1 MRRGVAIGAGL
12 ATAVVLAVLAGSAAS
27 SDIYITGQVLARIP
41 GKNMATVRIAWDYKC
56 LGEDGG
62 DYEWSLKLVRTQPL
76 PEKTVA
82 LGSGTTERGDKTTR
96 LAPGEYLPKSDPY
109 LCETSRGQGYDKPEI
124 GGQFTVPDYCAWTV
138 SSVRGLVQHQHGTA
152 VKAAR
157 PGSSVARGDV
167 VVTPRGGQAVLRAA
181 AADGTTTITGGSELK
196 VDVTH
201 CPGKSGWK
209 LLLDAG
215 GLTAAVPKGATAKAS
230 FTTTTKNA
238 TVTGGAGARWKV
250 EYAKRR
256 TKVRALAG
264 QVRVGGKVLKPGQ
277 TTTV

>member
-1 MRRGVAIGAGL
+1 MRRTLAIGAGV
-12 ATAVVLAVLAGSAAS
+12 AAVVAVLAGSAAS
-27 SDIYITGQVLARIP
+27 SDIYITGQVEARVP
-41 GKNMATVRIAWDYKC
+41 GKNLAVVRIVWDYKC

-62 DYEWSLKLVRTQPL
+62 HYEWNLKLMRTQPP

-82 LGSGTTERGDKTTR
+82 LGSGTTERGDTTTR
-96 LAPGEYLPKSDPY
+96 LAPGRYLPTSDPY

-124 GGQFTVPDYCAWTV
+124 GAPFTVPDYCAWTV

-167 VVTPRGGQAVLRAA
+167 VVTPPGGQAVLRAA
-181 AADGTTTITGGSELK
+181 AGDGTTTLTGGSELE
-196 VDVTH
+196 VDRKH

-209 LLLDAG
+209 LVLEAG
-215 GLTAAVPKGATAKAS
+215 GVTAAVPKGAAAKAS
-230 FTTTTKNA
+230 FTIATKNA
-238 TVTGGAGARWKV
+238 TASGGAGARWKV

-264 QVRVGGKVLKPGQ
+264 PVRVGGKLLKPGQ
-277 TTTV
+277 TATV